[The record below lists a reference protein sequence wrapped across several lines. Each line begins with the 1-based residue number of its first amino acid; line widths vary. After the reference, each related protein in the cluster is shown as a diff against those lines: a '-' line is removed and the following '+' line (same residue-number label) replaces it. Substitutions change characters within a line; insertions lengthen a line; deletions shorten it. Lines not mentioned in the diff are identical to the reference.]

1 MDSRLLAF
9 LGVSLLLALTPGP
22 DFALVTRN
30 ALAHG
35 RRGVLL
41 TSAGLTSALTVWV
54 TVTAL
59 GAAAVLQTS
68 ATVYS
73 VLKLAGAAYLIY
85 LGVRTLWE
93 SRRDHALRLDGV
105 ATARPRP
112 RAVAL
117 WRQGFLSALLNPKLG
132 VFFVTFL
139 PQFVN
144 PGQAVLPRVLLLG
157 CIFTVIGT
165 VWMTAYGLSV
175 SRLRRVITAPRVR
188 RWMERTTG
196 TVLLGFGARLA
207 FDRV

>member
-1 MDSRLLAF
+1 PTSSPGWPYDRPAVDSRLLAF

-41 TSAGLTSALTVWV
+41 TCAGLTTALVVWV

-93 SRRDHALRLDGV
+93 SRRDHGLRLDGV
-105 ATARPRP
+105 PAVRP
-112 RAVAL
+112 RAAAI
-117 WRQGFLSALLNPKLG
+117 WRQGFLS
-132 VFFVTFL
+132 
-139 PQFVN
+139 
-144 PGQAVLPRVLLLG
+144 
-157 CIFTVIGT
+157 
-165 VWMTAYGLSV
+165 
-175 SRLRRVITAPRVR
+175 
-188 RWMERTTG
+188 
-196 TVLLGFGARLA
+196 
-207 FDRV
+207 

>member
-9 LGVSLLLALTPGP
+9 IGVCVLLSVTPGP

-41 TSAGLTSALTVWV
+41 TTAGLTGALAVWV
-54 TVTAL
+54 VATAA
-59 GAAAVLQTS
+59 GVAALLQTS
-68 ATVYS
+68 AGVYTV
-73 VLKLAGAAYLIY
+73 LRLAGAAYLAY
-85 LGVRTLWE
+85 LGIRTLWE
-93 SRRDHALRLDGV
+93 SRHDPAPLLDGV
-105 ATARPRP
+105 RPARA
-112 RAVAL
+112 RAISI

-144 PGQAVLPRVLLLG
+144 QQDAALPRLLLLG
-157 CIFTVIGT
+157 GIFTVIGIG
-165 VWMTAYGLSV
+165 WMTMYGLSV
-175 SRLRRVITAPRVR
+175 SRLRHIVTAPRVR

-196 TVLLGFGARLA
+196 GVLLGFGARLA
-207 FDRV
+207 VDRV

>member
-41 TSAGLTSALTVWV
+41 TSAGLTTALVVWV

-68 ATVYS
+68 AAVYS

-85 LGVRTLWE
+85 LGARTLWE
-93 SRRDHALRLDGV
+93 SRRDHGLRLDGV
-105 ATARPRP
+105 RPARPR
-112 RAVAL
+112 AL
-117 WRQGFLSALLNPKLG
+117 AIWRQGFLSALLNPKLG

-144 PGQAVLPRVLLLG
+144 PGQPVLPRVLLLG
-157 CIFTVIGT
+157 GIFTVIGIA
-165 VWMTAYGLSV
+165 WMTLYGLSV
-175 SRLRRVITAPRVR
+175 SRLRAVVTAPRVR

-196 TVLLGFGARLA
+196 TVLVGFGARLA
-207 FDRV
+207 LDRV